1 MSNFKDLDRLLQQY
15 VDDGLPGC
23 GMVIAKNGEVLY
35 ENYFGYADIENGVK
49 LEQKHLFR
57 QASLT
62 KVAMYT
68 TAMMLYEQGKFLM
81 TDPIYDFFPEW
92 RNTKKKVTLPNG
104 TVKVVPVD
112 KPITVKNVM
121 NMTCGLPYPMI
132 LGGIPVQ
139 NPTAESMRH
148 ALEPLYKQ
156 EHFTVRDQIRAL
168 ADVPIAFEPGTR
180 WLYGFASEFTAGLI
194 EAVTGKQAELV
205 IKEMLFDPL
214 GMKTTANFLY
224 GDMGERL
231 VKNYCLRPG
240 KKLGDDDA
248 LVTRDDSMMVG
259 PLGSVNGFSRVV
271 TNPSDYTHLIQ
282 MLANGGKW
290 KGEQIMGRKT
300 IDLMRTNTIS
310 DELIHKDFSNNYL
323 CGYGYGYGV
332 RTLLDKYEGHHNGSL
347 GQFGWTGGSG
357 TWGEADPSE
366 GTSIVYMHNLQPN
379 LEEYHHLRMRAV
391 AYGCL

>member
-1 MSNFKDLDRLLQQY
+1 MSEFKHLDELFQKF

-23 GMVIAKNGEVLY
+23 SCVIAKKGEILY
-35 ENYFGYADIENGVK
+35 ENYFGYSDIENKVP
-49 LEQKHLFR
+49 LTENNLFR

-62 KVAMYT
+62 KIAMYT

-148 ALEPLYKQ
+148 ALEPLYKKD
-156 EHFTVRDQIRAL
+156 HFTVRDQIRAL

-214 GMKTTANFLY
+214 EMKTTANFLY

-240 KKLGDDDA
+240 KT
-248 LVTRDDSMMVG
+248 TRRS
-259 PLGSVNGFSRVV
+259 P
-271 TNPSDYTHLIQ
+271 P
-282 MLANGGKW
+282 
-290 KGEQIMGRKT
+290 E
-300 IDLMRTNTIS
+300 
-310 DELIHKDFSNNYL
+310 
-323 CGYGYGYGV
+323 
-332 RTLLDKYEGHHNGSL
+332 
-347 GQFGWTGGSG
+347 
-357 TWGEADPSE
+357 
-366 GTSIVYMHNLQPN
+366 
-379 LEEYHHLRMRAV
+379 
-391 AYGCL
+391 